1 MIFDIN
7 AGSMPSCL
15 VSKIED
21 AAAGYTVCDAAWCG
35 SDDLLSAGDDYC
47 IKMWD
52 ARKSG
57 ASGAPLASYM
67 GHTSCVRSLPR
78 FAYQDFRICF
88 HWQFCFSLTG
98 LDFSPSKKNSRS
110 FMYCNYIAHC
120 SLLVAYLVMRLSRLP
135 AVSIAGI
142 HWRWLCCFR
151 EAFSFSRYLMISC
164 FFVFSSPSRR
174 NTSLEPFL
182 VWGLPCIKCMRKEL
196 VTTSLF
202 NHGFSKIC
210 PTTAAM

>member
-1 MIFDIN
+1 MMIFDIN

-21 AAAGYTVCDAAWCG
+21 AAAGYAVCDAAWCG

-78 FAYQDFRICF
+78 FAYQEFHICF
-88 HWQFCFSLTG
+88 H
-98 LDFSPSKKNSRS
+98 
-110 FMYCNYIAHC
+110 
-120 SLLVAYLVMRLSRLP
+120 
-135 AVSIAGI
+135 
-142 HWRWLCCFR
+142 
-151 EAFSFSRYLMISC
+151 
-164 FFVFSSPSRR
+164 
-174 NTSLEPFL
+174 
-182 VWGLPCIKCMRKEL
+182 
-196 VTTSLF
+196 
-202 NHGFSKIC
+202 
-210 PTTAAM
+210 